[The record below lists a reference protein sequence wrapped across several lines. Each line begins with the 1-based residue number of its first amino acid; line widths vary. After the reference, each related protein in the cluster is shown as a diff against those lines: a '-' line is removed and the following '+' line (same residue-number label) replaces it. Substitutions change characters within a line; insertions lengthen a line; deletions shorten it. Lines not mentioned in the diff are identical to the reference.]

1 MSLKSAHTAKIGKA
15 FINAR
20 RLRSMSQEEAA
31 STALINI
38 NFIKAIESGDYAI
51 FPARIF
57 AVQYFEKYAK
67 FLNLNINFFDIYN
80 AEVVAAAEEELDSD
94 IYKDSLFN
102 KNIIFIIFIIVIS
115 FVFIIS
121 LIFLFQDNHK
131 DQEAVEIKSIKTST
145 NIQGFTIDT
154 ESSFDNDISELHNKI
169 NKFFIQDK
177 LDSIQLD
184 VTVDSS
190 ESEA

>member
-51 FPARIF
+51 FPARMF

-67 FLNLNINFFDIYN
+67 FLNLEINFFDIYN
-80 AEVVAAAEEELDSD
+80 AELVTAAEEEHDLDISN
-94 IYKDSLFN
+94 DSPV
-102 KNIIFIIFIIVIS
+102 KQNIIFIIFIS
-115 FVFIIS
+115 F
-121 LIFLFQDNHK
+121 IF
-131 DQEAVEIKSIKTST
+131 
-145 NIQGFTIDT
+145 
-154 ESSFDNDISELHNKI
+154 
-169 NKFFIQDK
+169 
-177 LDSIQLD
+177 
-184 VTVDSS
+184 
-190 ESEA
+190 

>member
-51 FPARIF
+51 FPARMF
-57 AVQYFEKYAK
+57 AVKYFEKYAQ
-67 FLNLNINFFDIYN
+67 FLNLEINFFDIYN
-80 AEVVAAAEEELDSD
+80 AEVVAAAEKEIDAGLPKKSFS
-94 IYKDSLFN
+94 K
-102 KNIIFIIFIIVIS
+102 KNILTIACICIIFLIS
-115 FVFIIS
+115 LVFI
-121 LIFLFQDNHK
+121 FQSNNNIVK
-131 DQEAVEIKSIKTST
+131 DVELKLKQSSSNVEDLQIDINST
-145 NIQGFTIDT
+145 I
-154 ESSFDNDISELHNKI
+154 DNDISVLHNEI
-169 NKFFIQDK
+169 NNFFMQDK

-184 VTVDSS
+184 VTVDSL
-190 ESEA
+190 EPEA